1 MKKSLVALAVLA
13 ASGAAMAQSSVT
25 IWGVLDTALTSASGS
40 IAKKTSMNTS
50 SSSSSQLGFRGVEDL
65 GGGMSALFWLE
76 AGVANDSGSGAG
88 TSTNNQT
95 GGNNAAANGTQGLTF
110 NRRSTAGLAG
120 AMGELR
126 IGRDY
131 TPQFWNLTAY
141 DPFYTN
147 GIGGQVM
154 MNGAALVPGGTSG
167 TFVRSSNGV
176 TWLWNHAVNGS
187 RSSGGQGFSA
197 EVQHYYGE
205 NASNVAAPVGA
216 NDGTGTGV
224 RLGYIAGPL
233 SVHYANSSTT
243 FKSQSATTGDVKTSN
258 LAGSYDL
265 GVAKVLAQTAT
276 DKVGAT
282 LQGKG
287 RLMGLTAPM
296 GATTFKV
303 ASSQYETNAAGNPT
317 AKKTVFGLEQ
327 ALSKRTYVYATY
339 ARVANSGGQA
349 TVVGG
354 GAVTA
359 ANQSSTGTEVGLR
372 VGF

>member
-25 IWGVLDTALTSASGS
+25 LFGVLDTALTNGSGS
-40 IAKKTSMNTS
+40 IAKKTSMTTS
-50 SSSSSQLGFRGVEDL
+50 GSGSSQLGFRGVEDL

-76 AGVANDSGSGAG
+76 AGVNNDSGAGAG

-95 GGNNAAANGTQGLTF
+95 GGNNTAANGTQGLTF
-110 NRRSTAGLAG
+110 NRRSTAGLVG
-120 AMGELR
+120 SMGELR
-126 IGRDY
+126 VGRDY

-147 GIGGQVM
+147 GVGGNVM
-154 MNGAALVPGGTSG
+154 MNGGTLTPGGTTG
-167 TFVRSSNGV
+167 TLVRASNSV
-176 TWLWNHAVNGS
+176 AYLYNHGVNGG
-187 RSSGGQGFSA
+187 RSSGGQGFTA
-197 EVQHYYGE
+197 DIQHYYGE
-205 NASNVAAPVGA
+205 NASNVAAPVGK

-224 RLGYIAGPL
+224 RVGYNAGPL
-233 SVHYANSSTT
+233 SVHYANSKTT
-243 FKSQSATTGDVKTSN
+243 FLAASATTGDVKTSN
-258 LAGSYDL
+258 LAGSYDM
-265 GVAKVLAQTAT
+265 GVAKVMFTSAT

-327 ALSKRTYVYATY
+327 ALSKRTYLYATY
-339 ARVANSGGQA
+339 ARIANSGGA
-349 TVVGG
+349 AFAMG

-359 ANQSSTGTEVGLR
+359 ANQSSTATDFGLR
-372 VGF
+372 TAF

>member
-1 MKKSLVALAVLA
+1 
-13 ASGAAMAQSSVT
+13 
-25 IWGVLDTALTSASGS
+25 
-40 IAKKTSMNTS
+40 
-50 SSSSSQLGFRGVEDL
+50 
-65 GGGMSALFWLE
+65 LE
-76 AGVANDSGSGAG
+76 AGVANDSGAG
-88 TSTNNQT
+88 SSTNTNNQAS
-95 GGNNAAANGTQGLTF
+95 GNNTAATGTQGLTF

-120 AMGELR
+120 SMGELR
-126 IGRDY
+126 VGRDY

-154 MNGAALVPGGTSG
+154 MNGAALSPGGTSG
-167 TFVRSSNGV
+167 PFVRSSNGV
-176 TWLWNHAVNGS
+176 TYLYNHAVNGS
-187 RSSGGQGFSA
+187 RSTGGQGFTA

-216 NDGTGTGV
+216 NDGTGTGF

-233 SVHYANSSTT
+233 TVHYASSATT
-243 FKSQSATTGDVKTSN
+243 YKSASATTGDVKTSN
-258 LAGSYDL
+258 LAGAYNF
-265 GVAKVLAQTAT
+265 GPAKIVAQTAT

-296 GATTFKV
+296 GDTLFKV

-317 AKKTVFGLEQ
+317 AKKTSMGLEHN
-327 ALSKRTYVYATY
+327 LSKRTYVYATY

-349 TVVGG
+349 TAVGG

-359 ANQSSTGTEVGLR
+359 ANQSSTGTEVGLK